1 VTALLE
7 IRALTVDFVGP
18 RPVRAVDGIDLRLE
32 REERLAIVGESGSGK
47 SQLLLACTGLLAA
60 NGRAAGSV
68 RYDGRELIGEPGAA
82 AAARGG
88 GIGMVFQDA
97 GGSLTPH
104 RRIGEQL
111 AEVAMH
117 ATGLPRRAALAEAAA
132 MLARV
137 RLPEPERR
145 LRQYP
150 HELSGGMRQRA
161 AIALALM
168 ARPRILFADEPTTA
182 LDVTVQADVMALL
195 ADVCSDL
202 GMALVIV
209 THDLGVVAALADRI
223 AVMYEG
229 RIVEEGDSGDLLSA
243 PAHPY
248 TAGLLASVPSL
259 ATSREGELATIP
271 GQPPLPGES
280 RAGCRFEPR
289 CPRAAARCR
298 TDDPALAPRGAARVA
313 CHFPIA
319 GASPA

>member
-7 IRALTVDFVGP
+7 IRALTVDFAGP
-18 RPVRAVDGIDLRLE
+18 RVVRAVDGVDLALE
-32 REERLAIVGESGSGK
+32 PEGRLAIVGESGSGK
-47 SQLLLACTGLLAA
+47 SQLLLACIGLLAA
-60 NGRAAGSV
+60 NGRATGSV
-68 RYDGRELIGEPGAA
+68 RYDGRELIGAPPVA

-117 ATGLPRRAALAEAAA
+117 ATGVSRSAALAGAAA

-145 LRQYP
+145 LRQYA
-150 HELSGGMRQRA
+150 HELSGGMRQRVA
-161 AIALALM
+161 LALALM
-168 ARPRILFADEPTTA
+168 ARPRVLFADEPTTA
-182 LDVTVQADVMALL
+182 LDVTVQADIMALL
-195 ADVCSDL
+195 ADLCSEL

-209 THDLGVVAALADRI
+209 THDLGVVTALADRI
-223 AVMYEG
+223 AVMYAG
-229 RIVEEGDSGDLLSA
+229 RIVEEGASDRLLSA

-280 RAGCRFEPR
+280 LAGCRFEPR
-289 CPRAAARCR
+289 CPRSDARCR
-298 TDDPALAPRGAARVA
+298 ADDPALTPRGSVRVA
-313 CHFPIA
+313 CHFPLA
-319 GASPA
+319 GSGSA